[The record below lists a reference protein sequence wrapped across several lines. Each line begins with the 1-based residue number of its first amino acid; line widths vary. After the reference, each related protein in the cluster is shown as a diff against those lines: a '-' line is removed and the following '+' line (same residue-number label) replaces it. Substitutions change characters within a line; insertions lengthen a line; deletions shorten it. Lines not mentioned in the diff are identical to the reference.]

1 MTAEKRL
8 NLLFLRLRRREIV
21 DDEDDDDG
29 EDDDAVKT
37 SVSKDSDSDTLYW
50 GIVPQHSAYTYSFP
64 CISDGQPT
72 MWGGG
77 VCTVNTTH

>member
-1 MTAEKRL
+1 VTAEKRL

-37 SVSKDSDSDTLYW
+37 SVSKDSDSDTLY
-50 GIVPQHSAYTYSFP
+50 
-64 CISDGQPT
+64 
-72 MWGGG
+72 
-77 VCTVNTTH
+77 